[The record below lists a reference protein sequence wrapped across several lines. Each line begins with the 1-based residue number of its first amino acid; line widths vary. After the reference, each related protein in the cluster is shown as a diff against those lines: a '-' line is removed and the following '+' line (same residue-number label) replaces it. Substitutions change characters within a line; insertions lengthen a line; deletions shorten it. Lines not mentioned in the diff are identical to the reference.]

1 MILLLLL
8 NTATIK
14 RELWQICPTT
24 KVSMHIITTILT
36 VNVSNKGQIHPLLAI
51 LEQCFDIS
59 VSCVTKFSILTGS
72 FPPDHKMLKQ
82 VSLTL
87 QTKNKIENPFYFSA
101 PSIYWPISLP
111 SIYNLKYLFTN
122 IPLIFFSPAPNS
134 LQSDFTQSWSS
145 PLQTFSTY
153 SLPKHTWVKSNFS

>member
-1 MILLLLL
+1 
-8 NTATIK
+8 
-14 RELWQICPTT
+14 
-24 KVSMHIITTILT
+24 MHIIITILT

-72 FPPDHKMLKQ
+72 FPPAHKMLKQ

-87 QTKNKIENPFYFSA
+87 QTKNKIENPVYFSA

-111 SIYNLKYLFTN
+111 SIYNVKYLFTN
-122 IPLIFFSPAPNS
+122 FPFDFLLSRSKLTPIRFYPRLIFPLTNLLY
-134 LQSDFTQSWSS
+134 LQSS
-145 PLQTFSTY
+145 
-153 SLPKHTWVKSNFS
+153 